1 MLFKT
6 RLRSSAQDGG
16 AESNGTRFNSV
27 LVVVMDGG
35 DGGTDGNDNN
45 GDNNAMVKMVA
56 IIVVMMVKNDF
67 FLTSTRA
74 IIFNIKF
81 LSRSAFLQ
89 S

>member
-1 MLFKT
+1 MVALKV
-6 RLRSSAQDGG
+6 L
-16 AESNGTRFNSV
+16 NGKRFNSV

-35 DGGTDGNDNN
+35 DGTDGDDGGGTDGNDNN